1 MKKRKKISLSSLAD
15 MYYEGEL
22 TIQHKRRLFRKE
34 LERKFGHHLPLEK
47 RLKRS
52 GYHRRRPL
60 TPEMVKVITDRIGEP

>member
-1 MKKRKKISLSSLAD
+1 MKKRKKISLTNLATE
-15 MYYEGEL
+15 YYDTFSER
-22 TIQHKRRLFRKE
+22 HKRRLFRKE

>member
-1 MKKRKKISLSSLAD
+1 MKKTLRELAKE
-15 MYYEGEL
+15 YYGDEFSD
-22 TIQHKRRLFRKE
+22 THRRRLFRKE